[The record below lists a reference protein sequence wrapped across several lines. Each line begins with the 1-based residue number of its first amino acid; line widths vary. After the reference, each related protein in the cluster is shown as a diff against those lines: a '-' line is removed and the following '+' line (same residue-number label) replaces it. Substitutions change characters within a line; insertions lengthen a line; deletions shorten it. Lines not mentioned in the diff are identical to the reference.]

1 MKIIYCINGTYN
13 SGGMERVLMNK
24 ANYLAEVLGY
34 EVGIVTTEQKGR
46 DHFFIFSPKI
56 HFFDLGINYDDDR
69 DKNLFRRLFLKQ
81 LKKKEHHKR
90 LSQLLFRECPDVCVS
105 MFDRDADFLYRIK
118 DGSKKVL
125 EYHFS
130 RYSKLVSTK
139 NRVIRWMQAI
149 RIAGWKFMVR
159 RYDRFVVLTEEDKKA
174 WGNIPNMEVIPN
186 FIRDLPAERALLL
199 NKRVVSVGRLN
210 YQKGFDRLIKVWQRV
225 HRVYPDWQL
234 YIFGDGE
241 KRQELEAS
249 VEELQLSDCIF
260 LMPVT
265 SDIVEEYLKS
275 SVYVLCSRYEGF
287 PMVLLEA
294 ISYGL
299 PIVSFDCPCGPRDLI
314 RKSFG
319 SLVPDG
325 ETETFAKEL
334 MNWMADVD
342 KRKRAGE
349 NARRTAGHYLQQKIM
364 KKWQQLFESLV

>member
-34 EVGIVTTEQKGR
+34 EVSIVTTEQKGR
-46 DHFFIFSPKI
+46 NHFFIFSPKI

-90 LSQLLFRECPDVCVS
+90 LSQLLFQERPDVCVS

-130 RYSKLVSTK
+130 RYSKLVSTQ

-149 RIAGWKFMVR
+149 RIAGWKSMVR

-174 WGNIPNMEVIPN
+174 WGNIPNMVVIPN
-186 FIRDLPAERALLL
+186 FITDLPADRALLL

-210 YQKGFDRLIKVWQRV
+210 YLKGFDRLIKVWQRV
-225 HRVYPDWQL
+225 HFAYPDWQL
-234 YIFGDGE
+234 YIFGNGE
-241 KRQELEAS
+241 KRQELEAL

-260 LMPVT
+260 LMPAT
-265 SDIVEEYLKS
+265 LDIGEEYLKS
-275 SVYVLCSRYEGF
+275 SVYALSSRCEGF
-287 PMVLLEA
+287 GMVLLEA
-294 ISYGL
+294 MSCGL
-299 PIVSFDCPCGPRDLI
+299 PIVSFDCPCGPKDLI
-314 RKSFG
+314 GKSFG

-325 ETETFAKEL
+325 ETEIFAKEL
-334 MNWMADVD
+334 MNWMADAD
-342 KRKRAGE
+342 KRKRASE
-349 NARRTAGHYLQQKIM
+349 NARRTVGHYLQPEIM